1 MALYKSRSVRL
12 DWREE
17 GNDIPNKGSVGAER
31 RGRGKQRDARRKRTD
46 RPIWKTKCR
55 FEIPPPFPSDGRGW
69 KRRMN
74 FRKLTDT
81 RALAS
86 HMNDD

>member
-1 MALYKSRSVRL
+1 MIFQIRDQLVLRGE
-12 DWREE
+12 EE
-17 GNDIPNKGSVGAER
+17 GSKGMPGER
-31 RGRGKQRDARRKRTD
+31 GPTDPFGKRNAVSK
-46 RPIWKTKCR
+46 
-55 FEIPPPFPSDGRGW
+55 FSPPPFPSDGRGW